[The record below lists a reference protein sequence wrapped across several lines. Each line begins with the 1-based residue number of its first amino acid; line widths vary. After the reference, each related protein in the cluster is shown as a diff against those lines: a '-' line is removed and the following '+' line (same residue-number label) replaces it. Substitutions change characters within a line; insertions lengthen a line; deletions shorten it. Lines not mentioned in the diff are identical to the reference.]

1 MIAPFACI
9 HEVRRNM
16 LWSLNIKKNIIF
28 IHSWSNFMF
37 SIMKNVIIIET
48 TLSFDMYLGNEITL
62 DSLIFM

>member
-1 MIAPFACI
+1 
-9 HEVRRNM
+9 
-16 LWSLNIKKNIIF
+16 
-28 IHSWSNFMF
+28 MF